1 TLEVGKFSEQAN
13 AAVLATCGETV
24 VHATVVSGGISKLG
38 YFPLQVEYVEKL
50 YAGGRIKGSRWVKR
64 DGRPNDEAIL
74 KGRIIDRSVR
84 PMFPTGFMNEVQL
97 VTTVLSVDMEND
109 PDMIALVAGSAAIS
123 ISSIPFDGPIAG
135 VRIGFDKTSKEFV
148 FNPTYE

>member
-1 TLEVGKFSEQAN
+1 M
-13 AAVLATCGETV
+13 
-24 VHATVVSGGISKLG
+24 
-38 YFPLQVEYVEKL
+38 EKL

-135 VRIGFDKTSKEFV
+135 VRIGFDKTSP
-148 FNPTYE
+148 NL